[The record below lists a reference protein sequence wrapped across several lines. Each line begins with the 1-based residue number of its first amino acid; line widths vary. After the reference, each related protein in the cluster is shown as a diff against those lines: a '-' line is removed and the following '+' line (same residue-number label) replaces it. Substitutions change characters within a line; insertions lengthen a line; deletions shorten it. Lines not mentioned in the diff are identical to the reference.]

1 MILDRIVEVKKQEV
15 ERLARTFDSGQVA
28 EQIAALPPTRGFE
41 NALRQSN
48 GLMALIAEVKKASP
62 SKGVIR
68 PDFDPAAIAQLYE
81 RSGAN
86 CLSVL
91 TDREFFQGH
100 SSYLRTV
107 RQVVKLPLLRK
118 DFIIDEK
125 QIYEARLIGA
135 DCILLIAAILSTEQL
150 KEYSDLANQLG
161 LDVLV
166 EVHDEAELQRALEA
180 KPTLLGVNNR
190 DLRSFSVDIGNT
202 GRLAKL
208 VPEGTLLVSESGIA
222 THDDVLKAKEC
233 GAKAI
238 LVGETLMRSDDI
250 AGAID
255 DLMGRE
261 QSVQSEA

>member
-1 MILDRIVEVKKQEV
+1 
-15 ERLARTFDSGQVA
+15 
-28 EQIAALPPTRGFE
+28 
-41 NALRQSN
+41 
-48 GLMALIAEVKKASP
+48 
-62 SKGVIR
+62 VIR
-68 PDFDPAAIAQLYE
+68 PDFDPAAIAQTYE
-81 RSGAN
+81 QSGAN

-100 SSYLRTV
+100 ASYLRTV
-107 RQVVKLPLLRK
+107 RQVVQLPLLRK

-135 DCILLIAAILSTEQL
+135 DCILLIAAILTTEQM
-150 KEYSDLANQLG
+150 KEYSELAHQLS

-190 DLRSFSVDIGNT
+190 DLRSFSVDIENT

-222 THDDVLKAKEC
+222 THEDVLQAKSC
-233 GAKAI
+233 GAQAI
-238 LVGETLMRSDDI
+238 LVGETLMRAENI

-255 DLMGRE
+255 DLMGRK
-261 QSVQSEA
+261 QGVQ